1 MMQSPELV
9 AKWYNVEGP
18 MTDLHQL
25 FDPDTEGLESTVNME
40 DAGLGP
46 MPGEEQ
52 QDTMKEL
59 DGLVVNK
66 IIQIRGDN

>member
-1 MMQSPELV
+1 
-9 AKWYNVEGP
+9 
-18 MTDLHQL
+18 
-25 FDPDTEGLESTVNME
+25 ME